1 MKRILLTLL
10 LVLVWVAPLVG
21 DVIPENTHP
30 VSREVYLT
38 NLNDFPEMVLVS
50 YVTGP
55 MIQDYEATVIEQN
68 TPLSKGY
75 KFNQLQLFAVKKT
88 IVDQLGGID
97 RIDFAKIAEQTPP
110 ADIVDPG
117 TYFVPEDNPVSA
129 DRYYYKITETTETI
143 LNLQLDHRVISFN
156 NGRADELITY

>member
-10 LVLVWVAPLVG
+10 LVLVWAAPLVG

-30 VSREVYLT
+30 VSRDVYIT
-38 NLNDFPEMVLVS
+38 NLNDFPEIVLVS

-55 MIQDYEATVIEQN
+55 MIQGYEATIIEQN
-68 TPLSKGY
+68 TPVSKGY
-75 KFNQLQLFAVKKT
+75 KFDRVQLFAVKKT

-97 RIDFAKIAEQTPP
+97 QIDFAKVAEQMSP

-117 TYFVPEDNPVSA
+117 TYFVPEDNPVATDS
-129 DRYYYKITETTETI
+129 YYYKISEVTETVLT
-143 LNLQLDHRVISFN
+143 LQLDHRVISFN
-156 NGRADELITY
+156 DGRVDERITY